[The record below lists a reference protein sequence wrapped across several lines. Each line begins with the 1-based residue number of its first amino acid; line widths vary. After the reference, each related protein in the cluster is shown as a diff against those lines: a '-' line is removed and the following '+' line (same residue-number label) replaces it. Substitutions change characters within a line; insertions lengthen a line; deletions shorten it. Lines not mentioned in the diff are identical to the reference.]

1 MRAPARA
8 LLELARAHG
17 VQAGY
22 VDTTGRRR
30 MADAEALLAVLAALG
45 EPLEHP
51 EAAAGALER
60 RRAARDDR
68 PVEPVLVA
76 WDGRLRPVPLRV
88 GPRPI
93 ARIRA
98 RLRFESGQERAW
110 AVATDDLRGSDGV
123 ARLRVDGALPIG
135 RHELSVEIG
144 RRSGTAAVLSAPRRV
159 RAADGPR
166 EWGVFLPVHALV
178 TERDWGIGD
187 FTGLE
192 ELADLVRGL
201 GGGMVATLP
210 LLAGFAGEASP
221 YRPVSRLFWNEVYL
235 DVDRVPGIERAAAR
249 RVLRSASFGRE
260 LESLRSSEL
269 VDHGRALALKRRV
282 LEPIA
287 SSTDAEPDKAFRRYR
302 REHPELEDYARFR
315 AAGERLGLEWR
326 RWPSRLRGGSI
337 GPGDVD
343 PAAVAYHRFAQWAA
357 EEQIAGLGQRLG

>member
-76 WDGRLRPVPLRV
+76 WDGRLRPVPLRL
-88 GPRPI
+88 GPRPG

-144 RRSGTAAVLSAPRRV
+144 RRSGTAAILSAPRRV

-287 SSTDAEPDKAFRRYR
+287 SSSDAEPRGLPPIPTRASGARGL
-302 REHPELEDYARFR
+302 REVPGGRR
-315 AAGERLGLEWR
+315 AARAR
-326 RWPSRLRGGSI
+326 VAP
-337 GPGDVD
+337 V
-343 PAAVAYHRFAQWAA
+343 AVAPARGVDRARRRGSRGRRLPPVRAVGRRGADRRAGAA
-357 EEQIAGLGQRLG
+357 LG